1 MTPPRLNRQIT
12 IEDRSTSVN
21 SSTGDETVTWTPI
34 AYVPGSPAVA
44 AKFWAEVQDV
54 PPSRGEFLAQG
65 VPVGRILTRI
75 RMRWRDDVT
84 SDMRVV
90 VHGDSDVTYQI
101 VGGPAEWGG
110 RKQYVE
116 FTAERYST

>member
-12 IEDRSTSVN
+12 IERSTMVTN
-21 SSTGDETVTWTPI
+21 PDTGDETVTWAPLV
-34 AYVPGSPAVA
+34 YQPGSPQVA

-75 RMRWRDDVT
+75 RMRWRDDIT
-84 SDMRVV
+84 SVMRVV

-101 VGGPAEWGG
+101 VGGPVEWGG
-110 RKQYVE
+110 RKQYLE
-116 FTAERYST
+116 MTAERYST